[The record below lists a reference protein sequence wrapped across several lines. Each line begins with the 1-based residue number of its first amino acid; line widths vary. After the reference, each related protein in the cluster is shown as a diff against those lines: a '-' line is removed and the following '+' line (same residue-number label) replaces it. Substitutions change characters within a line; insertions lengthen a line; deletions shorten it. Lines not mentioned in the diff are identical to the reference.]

1 VDHLDPS
8 SLASFIEPAIRPMT
22 ETEFDR
28 FKTFIYE
35 EAGIHLGPGKKD
47 LLAGRLTRRMRE
59 LGIRTFRE
67 YYHRLLHGD
76 GTERVHCLN
85 AVSTN
90 ETHFFREPKHFEFL
104 RDDLI
109 PIWMS
114 RADAGVMPRRLRIW
128 SAACATGEEPY
139 SLAMVALDR
148 LPAASGWD
156 VEIQATDLST
166 TAVER
171 ARAAVWSIAKADEI
185 PPEYLRAYM
194 LRGTGRQQGKMKAG
208 PEIRSMVRFGRVN
221 LNDEAYPLAGPFDVI
236 FCRNVL
242 IYFDIDSKVRV
253 LQRLLNYLA
262 PDGYLFLGQVESVHG
277 LTDRLRAAGPTVYV
291 LADQSI
297 PDASEV
303 DAPQVAR
310 ADGWRDAMATED
322 DL

>member
-1 VDHLDPS
+1 MEHLNPS
-8 SLASFIEPAIRPMT
+8 SMTPFAEPAIRPMT
-22 ETEFDR
+22 ETEFNR
-28 FKTFIYE
+28 FKTLIYE

-47 LLAGRLTRRMRE
+47 LLAGRLIRRMRE

-76 GTERVHCLN
+76 GSERVHCLN

-90 ETHFFREPKHFEFL
+90 ETHFFREPKHFQFL

-114 RADAGVMPRRLRIW
+114 RADAGLMPRRLRIW

-139 SLAMVALDR
+139 SLAMVMSDR

-166 TAVER
+166 NAVER
-171 ARAAVWSIAKADEI
+171 ARTGVWSIGKADEI
-185 PPEYLRAYM
+185 SPEYLKTYM
-194 LRGTGRQQGKMKAG
+194 LKGTGRQQGKMKAG

-221 LNDEAYPLAGPFDVI
+221 LNDEVYPPTGPFDVI

-242 IYFDIDSKVRV
+242 IYFDLDSKVRV
-253 LQRLLNYLA
+253 LHRLLNYLA

-277 LTDRLRAAGPTVYV
+277 LTDRLRAVGPTVYA
-291 LADQSI
+291 LAADHLGAI
-297 PDASEV
+297 ESETPQATRTAGWPEATAWG
-303 DAPQVAR
+303 DAP
-310 ADGWRDAMATED
+310 
-322 DL
+322 